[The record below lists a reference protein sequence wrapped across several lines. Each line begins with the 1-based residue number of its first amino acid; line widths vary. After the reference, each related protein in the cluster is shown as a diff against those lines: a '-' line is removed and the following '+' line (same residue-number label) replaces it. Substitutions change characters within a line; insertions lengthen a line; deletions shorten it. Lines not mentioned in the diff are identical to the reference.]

1 MIDNF
6 VREVNKSFSH
16 TFTKEEVIALINR
29 VLDNK
34 PELESNGVV
43 VNYNDHTIAY
53 NGKPIHQPKKVVQLC
68 YYLIQNK
75 NRLVRRNEII
85 RDVWGSDVI
94 VGDRTID
101 VHIKKIR
108 KLLDSRFI
116 RTQKSVGYKWEEI
129 NIN

>member
-1 MIDNF
+1 MIDSF

-34 PELESNGVV
+34 PELESNGVII
-43 VNYNDHTIAY
+43 NYDKHTIAY
-53 NGKPIHQPKKVVQLC
+53 NGNPMHQPKKVVQLC

-85 RDVWGSDVI
+85 RDVWGTDVI

-129 NIN
+129 I